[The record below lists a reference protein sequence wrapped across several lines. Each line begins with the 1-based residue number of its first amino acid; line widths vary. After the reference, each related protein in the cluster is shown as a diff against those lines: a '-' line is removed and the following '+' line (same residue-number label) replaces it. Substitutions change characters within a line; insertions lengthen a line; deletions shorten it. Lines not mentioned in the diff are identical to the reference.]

1 MKTVQILFMRVIQ
14 GAGQT
19 FTAEET
25 NQLPGN
31 GGNLSVDPV
40 FEPPEGGGDPTGN
53 PNPHLSPFS
62 PLLDMATD
70 VLSSTPLFLLNLPT
84 DIDSLLDPPGDPRIL
99 GPRADI
105 GADETLAQPTPT
117 PSDTPATTPTA
128 TPTPTF
134 TQVEPTATITPGG
147 PTATLTP
154 GGPTLTAT
162 PTLTPGGPT
171 ETPTPTNTPG
181 GPTETAT
188 PTRTP
193 IDCDLLPGNNPALN
207 PRCDCFDLIALIE
220 DRKGLPPNLDTD
232 FDNDGAED
240 ARDIFLF
247 ATHWYYT
254 PQ

>member
-105 GADETLAQPTPT
+105 GADETMALPTPTPTASPSETPGGPTPT
-117 PSDTPATTPTA
+117 PSNTQTPGGPTA
-128 TPTPTF
+128 TPTPTN
-134 TQVEPTATITPGG
+134 TS
-147 PTATLTP
+147 
-154 GGPTLTAT
+154 
-162 PTLTPGGPT
+162 GGPT
-171 ETPTPTNTPG
+171 ETFTPTK
-181 GPTETAT
+181 
-188 PTRTP
+188 TP
-193 IDCDLLPGNNPALN
+193 IDCDILPGSNPVLD

-220 DRKGLPPNLDTD
+220 DRMGLPPNLDTD
-232 FDNDGAED
+232 FDDDGNED